1 MVKLA
6 LVTAGH
12 IHTPGFVKRMRARTD
27 VHVEGVY
34 DPNPSIASRFAEELH
49 TNVRTAAELIGDA
62 TVDAVI
68 ISGRTDQHAGL
79 VEQAAAAGKHL
90 FVEKPLSTTVADANR
105 LYTAITDA
113 GVLFQTG
120 YAMRSNPIYRFIK
133 QEILAGNFGTVTRA
147 RCSVCHSAALGGW
160 FDPDYRWFYQADRSG
175 GGAFLDLGCHA
186 VDLLIFLFGPVAAG
200 TAALNGGIKYPNIDE
215 YGEGLLT
222 FRNGIIASVAAGWVD
237 QANPVGLLISGTE
250 GHAYERGG
258 ELFYLS
264 RKSVVAGAD
273 GKAPMDKALFPPEL
287 PHAFDIFLDVLTG
300 KMDKANLISV
310 ADALHVIKVMDAL
323 YMGHKFGS
331 WVNVM

>member
-1 MVKLA
+1 MVNLA

-12 IHTPGFVKRMRARTD
+12 IHTPGFVKSVRARAD
-27 VHVEGVY
+27 MRVLGVY
-34 DPNPSIASRFAEELH
+34 DPNPAIAHKFAEELH
-49 TNVRTAAELIGDA
+49 TDVRTADELIRDA
-62 TVDAVI
+62 AVHAVI

-79 VEQAAAAGKHL
+79 VEQAAAEGKHL
-90 FVEKPLSTTVADANR
+90 FVEKPLATTLADANR

-120 YAMRSNPIYRFIK
+120 YAMRGNPIYRFIK
-133 QEILAGNFGTVTRA
+133 QEILAGNFGTITRA

-160 FDPDYRWFYQADRSG
+160 FDQDYRWFYQADRSG

-186 VDLLIFLFGPVAAG
+186 VDLLIFLFGPAVAG
-200 TAALNGGIKYPNIDE
+200 TAAFNGGIKYTNIDE

-237 QANPVGLLISGTE
+237 QSNPVGVLISGTE
-250 GHAYERGG
+250 GHAYERSG

-264 RKSVVAGAD
+264 RRSVVAGSD
-273 GKAPMDKALFPPEL
+273 GKAPIDKALLPPEMAH
-287 PHAFDIFLDVLTG
+287 PFEIFLDVLSG
-300 KMDKANLISV
+300 KIDKTHLIPV
-310 ADALHVIKVMDAL
+310 AETLQVMKAMDAMYL
-323 YMGHKFGS
+323 GHKFGS